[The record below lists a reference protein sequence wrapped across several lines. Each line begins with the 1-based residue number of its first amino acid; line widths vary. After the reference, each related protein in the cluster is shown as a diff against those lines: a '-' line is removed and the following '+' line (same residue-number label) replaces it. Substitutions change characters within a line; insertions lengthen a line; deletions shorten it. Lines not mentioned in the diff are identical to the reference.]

1 MDRLPYL
8 ILALQ
13 VELGECANEWRG
25 FKFWSENREPR
36 TKTYVN
42 GVDSIEAD
50 YIDCFRCMKE
60 FKSHSYACP
69 DCGGLVNGV
78 KIKNPLLEEYVDC
91 LHFVLSLGVVFKH
104 KEFTGWKINAGTVTE
119 QFNDTFRR
127 VTDLNL
133 MLEVQGGQNNCAYF
147 QVYETLLASFL
158 GLGDRLG
165 FTWEEIEQAYLDKN
179 EINHK
184 RQETGY

>member
-1 MDRLPYL
+1 MNLKRLFQIQEELDDAIVEKKGLQGHNLLPER

-25 FKFWSENREPR
+25 FKFWSRYPFPDSALEN
-36 TKTYVN
+36 Y
-42 GVDSIEAD
+42 
-50 YIDCFRCMKE
+50 
-60 FKSHSYACP
+60 
-69 DCGGLVNGV
+69 
-78 KIKNPLLEEYVDC
+78 PLLEEYVDC

-104 KEFTGWKINAGTVTE
+104 KEFAGWKINAGTVTE

-133 MLEVQGGQNNCAYF
+133 VLEVQGGQNNCAYF